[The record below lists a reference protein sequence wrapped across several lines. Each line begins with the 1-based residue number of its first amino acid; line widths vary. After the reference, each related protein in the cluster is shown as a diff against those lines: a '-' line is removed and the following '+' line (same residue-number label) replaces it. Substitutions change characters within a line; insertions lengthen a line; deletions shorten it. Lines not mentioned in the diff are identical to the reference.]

1 MAIASGPWEY
11 LFMLRFIGWD
21 AEDGAE
27 DTVYLT
33 RAAATF
39 TQVIRIVKRRS
50 GARGG
55 RKVRKRALPVKR
67 MPGRRLNRLLL
78 INYAGSTNLLGL

>member
-1 MAIASGPWEY
+1 MAIASRPWEF
-11 LFMLRFIGWD
+11 LFKVRFIGWD

-27 DTVYLT
+27 DIVYLT

-55 RKVRKRALPVKR
+55 RKVRKRALRVKR
-67 MPGRRLNRLLL
+67 TPGRRLNRLLL
-78 INYAGSTNLLGL
+78 INYARSANLLCL